1 MSVNIPLTAIT
12 TLAGAVIMGYA
23 WIYLG
28 RKVHDPQKPV
38 WQSVRYMHKFFLH
51 MMIFFAIMSIPYL
64 WTDNPT
70 RFSVGAA
77 WAYVV
82 GHIFM
87 YLSLMY
93 VSRVTFSLIPRLSR
107 YDKPLTAVW
116 LTAIVLQTVFNA
128 KTMIWG
134 VQPTYNYKLHLT
146 EFHTYTG
153 VGIALGAMA
162 AIAFVPTI
170 IMFATHA
177 IRARGIERIR
187 PALLSVGFFLITTA
201 GPLHDNARSAQ
212 QYALADVFTTLGMV
226 VVLSGIAFRMR
237 NDLAE
242 TRPSHAE
249 HVPSSTALS

>member
-12 TLAGAVIMGYA
+12 TLTGAAIMGYA

-28 RKVHDPQKPV
+28 RKAHDPQKPV

-64 WTDNPT
+64 WTNNPT
-70 RFSVGAA
+70 WFSVSAA

-82 GHIFM
+82 GHVFM

-93 VSRVTFSLIPRLSR
+93 VSRMTFSLIPRLST

-116 LTAIVLQTVFNA
+116 LVAIVLQTAFNA

-134 VQPTYNYKLHLT
+134 VQPTYDYRLHLT

-153 VGIALGAMA
+153 VGIVLGLMA

-170 IMFATHA
+170 ILFTTNA
-177 IRARGIERIR
+177 IRARGVERVK

-212 QYALADVFTTLGMV
+212 QYALADIFTTLGMV
-226 VVLSGIAFRMR
+226 VVLSGIAFHMR
-237 NDLAE
+237 SGLAE
-242 TRPSHAE
+242 TRPPQGKR
-249 HVPSSTALS
+249 VPSNTV

>member
-1 MSVNIPLTAIT
+1 MSVNIPLTAVT
-12 TLAGAVIMGYA
+12 TLTGAVIMGYA
-23 WIYLG
+23 WLYLG

-51 MMIFFAIMSIPYL
+51 MMIFFIIMSVPYL
-64 WTDNPT
+64 WTNNPM
-70 RFSVGAA
+70 RFSVSAA

-82 GHIFM
+82 GHVFM

-93 VSRVTFSLIPRLSR
+93 VSRMTFSLIPRLSP
-107 YDKPLTAVW
+107 YDKPLKAAW
-116 LTAIVLQTVFNA
+116 LTVIALQTAFNA

-134 VQPTYNYKLHLT
+134 VQPTYNYRLHLT

-153 VGIALGAMA
+153 VGIALGLMA

-170 IMFATHA
+170 ILFAMHA
-177 IRARGIERIR
+177 IRARGVERVK

-212 QYALADVFTTLGMV
+212 QYAMADIFTTLGMV
-226 VVLSGIAFRMR
+226 VVLSGIAFRMYSS
-237 NDLAE
+237 LAAE
-242 TRPSHAE
+242 APSPQPK
-249 HVPSSTALS
+249 HVPSSAA